1 MEEEINNVLV
11 FTGSLLFPKFLS
23 IKSLQRNTVLKRK
36 KGKEFLCETKYVL
49 YKDESM

>member
-11 FTGSLLFPKFLS
+11 FRGPLLVPKFLS
-23 IKSLQRNTVLKRK
+23 IKSPQRNVMFKPK

-49 YKDESM
+49 Y